1 MKQFSRTKK
10 RKAPDYMNDSV
21 QNPYYENVSAGLG
34 ILQVILYFTLF
45 AFIILSFVGN
55 TNLITYRNFYYF
67 FKDLDASFDSIDVF
81 KSDWMTYPTD
91 TTQYFT
97 LYRGGLAVIGGHSVS
112 TFTETGR
119 QTVSESIQYRNPM
132 AEGRGRYLMVY
143 EMGGTQYS
151 LYNSYTQLYADKT
164 DYPIN
169 GVAVSDSGVYA
180 ILSSSE
186 SYSSVV
192 SLYNDN
198 FALINRYNK
207 NSFVTDVA
215 IDGKGKLVA
224 LLSVDPNGGTFET
237 TLELYVPGESEEKK
251 KVSLGEGMAYS
262 CTFTSSGVIAVSFSD
277 SIVFVSSDG
286 KILNAF
292 DFQGETPLLADIG
305 DDGVAIVL
313 RRSAISSKNHII
325 VFDKNGKMLYN
336 EDIDAH
342 ADAIARF
349 GNSVFLMTDSE
360 ILRLSLDSAK
370 VATVKHQTDQRCILA
385 VTEDDILICSPQKA
399 EYIHFQKS

>member
-1 MKQFSRTKK
+1 MKQFAWMKK
-10 RKAPDYMNDSV
+10 QKTLDHATDSV
-21 QNPYYENVSAGLG
+21 QNQYYENVSAGLG

-45 AFIILSFVGN
+45 AFVILSFVGN

-67 FKDLDASFDSIDVF
+67 FKDLDASAESIDVF
-81 KSDWMTYPTD
+81 KSDSMTYPTD
-91 TTQYFT
+91 KTQYFT
-97 LYRGGLAVIGGHSVS
+97 LYRGGLAVIGDHSVS
-112 TFTETGR
+112 AFTETGR
-119 QTVSESIQYRNPM
+119 QTVSETIQYRNPM

-151 LYNSYTQLYADKT
+151 LYNSYTQLYADET

-215 IDGKGKLVA
+215 IDEKGKLVA
-224 LLSVDPNGGTFET
+224 LLSAEPKGGTFET
-237 TLELYVPGESEEKK
+237 SLELYVPGETEAKQK
-251 KVSLGEGMAYS
+251 LSLRNGMAYS
-262 CTFTSSGVIAVSFSD
+262 CSFTSSGTLAVLFSD

-286 KILNAF
+286 KILNEF
-292 DFQGETPLLADIG
+292 DFQGETPLLTDVG
-305 DDGVAIVL
+305 DDGAAIML
-313 RRSAISSKNHII
+313 RRSSISAKNHII
-325 VFDKNGKMLYN
+325 VFDKNGKTLYN
-336 EDIDAH
+336 KDVDVQVDAFS
-342 ADAIARF
+342 RF
-349 GNSVFLMTDSE
+349 GNALFLMTDSE
-360 ILRLSLDSAK
+360 IQRILLDSGEIS
-370 VATVKHQTDQRCILA
+370 TVQHQADPRCILA
-385 VTEDDILICSPQKA
+385 VDENEALICSPQKA
-399 EYIHFQKS
+399 EYIKFQTS